1 MHVTKQQLSS
11 AMDWLLDFLNL
22 NFDSPTKTDRKRVDD
37 FLISAIPHYDS
48 KEALSLQTK
57 WIRTLLFFVQDQSLF
72 DSFAI
77 GITIYDGLIRTEGKF
92 ISKRA
97 EEIRK
102 EGRDPKGDKKASEE
116 MARHRRYLQQLKKD
130 QATMQRHKKRGR
142 EWVKKNADQIQKDL
156 KGALWS
162 TREKALKFLIAD
174 LNGWSINKKILL
186 KWRLIDANESG
197 DYPEPGQGVLRIE
210 TKKFVVDRWHD
221 THGLDDLA
229 YSVIAKCLETGELA
243 RLRKCLYEECGRYF
257 FAHHLR
263 KFYCSPKCQKLNDN
277 RAAPQRVKES
287 RKRQAQHIEERGL
300 ASLTTLARS
309 IGAANKRRDEAAS
322 KLRDLDLVD
331 LLQSIPL
338 LKKVM
343 LVLGEQSDVL
353 DREVEAMKNGA
364 SVKEVW
370 GRLSPRVEKCLAE
383 VNV

>member
-1 MHVTKQQLSS
+1 
-11 AMDWLLDFLNL
+11 
-22 NFDSPTKTDRKRVDD
+22 
-37 FLISAIPHYDS
+37 
-48 KEALSLQTK
+48 
-57 WIRTLLFFVQDQSLF
+57 
-72 DSFAI
+72 
-77 GITIYDGLIRTEGKF
+77 
-92 ISKRA
+92 
-97 EEIRK
+97 
-102 EGRDPKGDKKASEE
+102 

-130 QATMQRHKKRGR
+130 QTTMQRHKKRGR

-287 RKRQAQHIEERGL
+287 RKRQAQHIEQRGL
-300 ASLTTLARS
+300 ASLAELARS
-309 IGAANKRRDEAAS
+309 INARED
-322 KLRDLDLVD
+322 RDLME
-331 LLQSIPL
+331 LLDSIPS

-343 LVLGEQSDVL
+343 RVLGDQWEEVL
-353 DREVEAMKNGA
+353 YPELEAMKTGA
-364 SVKEVW
+364 SIKKVWRKLAPKVK
-370 GRLSPRVEKCLAE
+370 KCLAE